1 MTVPNNQAL
10 QKALHGERRALD
22 RLERVKTQCRS
33 QAALMTLLFSTKLTE
48 LDEIVQEALVGGER
62 TALDAKLERFR
73 TSVAWIGRAVEAGTI
88 DGQISKEIQT
98 LRSENERLAEAL
110 QKMEMSTIEAGSQI
124 VGNEPPGAEMRI
136 RELERQCNTLR
147 EDLKLAKAKALELQ
161 HGPGKVDGGRNIAV
175 PSASAESADL
185 AIANRE
191 LSSLQETI
199 ARLEAGDATGA
210 VAEMRAAMELERKEN
225 KSAIKKL
232 KARNKE
238 LEASSEREKE
248 ELMTAMEKEVE
259 TLIAEE
265 RDKFEKEKERL
276 ERSAKKASK
285 ATKSQGK
292 VLTKLA
298 KQVALLKPEI
308 ARCREEAKEQ
318 LRHLPA
324 VSRSVAQQIAAHVE
338 SVQSDLTDIKRRYQ
352 RELTERKRLHNLVQE
367 LRGNIRV
374 FCRVRPPSKRE
385 KEHGGRELAECVSF
399 PNDGEIK
406 VVNGRKEKT
415 WSFDRVF
422 QYSSSQSEVYSEV
435 SELVTSVLDGYNVCI
450 FAYGQTGSGKT

>member
-1 MTVPNNQAL
+1 
-10 QKALHGERRALD
+10 
-22 RLERVKTQCRS
+22 
-33 QAALMTLLFSTKLTE
+33 MTLLFSTKLTA
-48 LDEIVQEALVGGER
+48 LDEIVQEALNGGER
-62 TALDAKLERFR
+62 AELETKLERFR
-73 TSVAWIGRAVEAGTI
+73 ASVAWIGRAVEAGTI

-98 LRSENERLAEAL
+98 LRNENERLAEAL
-110 QKMEMSTIEAGSQI
+110 QKMETSAIEAGSTI
-124 VGNEPPGAEMRI
+124 VDTEPAGAEMRI
-136 RELERQCNTLR
+136 RELERQCDTLR
-147 EDLKLAKAKALELQ
+147 EDLKLTKAKALELE
-161 HGPGKVDGGRNIAV
+161 HGTGKVGGGRDIAGH
-175 PSASAESADL
+175 SISAESPDL
-185 AIANRE
+185 AVANRE
-191 LSSLQETI
+191 LSSLRETV
-199 ARLEAGDATGA
+199 ARLEVGDASGA
-210 VAEMRAAMELERKEN
+210 VAEMRASMELERKEN

-238 LEASSEREKE
+238 LEATSEREKE

-265 RDKFEKEKERL
+265 REKFEKEKERL

-285 ATKSQGK
+285 ATKSQAK
-292 VLTKLA
+292 TLTKLA

-308 ARCREEAKEQ
+308 ARCREEAKEH

-324 VSRSVAQQIAAHVE
+324 VSRSVAQQIAVHMD
-338 SVQSDLTDIKRRYQ
+338 SVQGDLVDLKRRYQ

-385 KEHGGRELAECVSF
+385 KEHGGPELAECVSF